1 MAENPK
7 PRLKNAK
14 RRRRALH
21 LEFQEYV
28 VAVKTWDWSYSLSL
42 DTSRDRS
49 EPYHEFR
56 QLVIKGMLLKP
67 TGLITDQVEVTLLPD
82 RNLDAERRRNHEPIF
97 VGSLELHD
105 NKMVGLIPI
114 PMDAL
119 APILA
124 MLIGDRFKFLAMS
137 GTELYRR
144 STRLTGFSLETTMEE
159 EEPSGV

>member
-7 PRLKNAK
+7 PRPKKAK

-28 VAVKTWDWSYSLSL
+28 IAVNAWDWSYSLSV

-49 EPYHEFR
+49 EPYHEFQ
-56 QLVIKGMLLKP
+56 QLVIKGRLLKP
-67 TGLITDQVEVTLLPD
+67 TELMTDQVEVTLLPD

-97 VGSLELHD
+97 VGSLELYD

-144 STRLTGFSLETTMEE
+144 STRLTGFSLEMTMEE
-159 EEPSGV
+159 EEPPGE